1 MHELYGR
8 SGQRWLDNLPALLA
22 ACAARWHLTLQ
33 PPFPNL
39 TYNYVAPAM
48 RADGTAVVLKA
59 GVMNPEL
66 LSEIAALRHYGGRG
80 AVSLL
85 AADPAAGVFLLQRL
99 RPGASLVPMADD
111 DAATRLAA
119 GVMRQLWR
127 PAVGETA
134 VFPTVHQWAAGLQG
148 LRRAFGGGTG
158 PFDARLVETAA
169 SLFADLLP
177 SMAAPVLLHG
187 DLHHDNILAAGDAW
201 LAIDPKGVLGEPAY
215 EVGALLRNFW
225 DRDTSDAV
233 RRQMSARRVAI
244 LAETLGFDRRRI
256 AGWGVAQAVL
266 SAWWSY
272 EDHGHGW
279 EWGMAAAAALAPL
292 L

>member
-1 MHELYGR
+1 MKNG
-8 SGQRWLDNLPALLA
+8 PA
-22 ACAARWHLTLQ
+22 
-33 PPFPNL
+33 
-39 TYNYVAPAM
+39 
-48 RADGTAVVLKA
+48 
-59 GVMNPEL
+59 
-66 LSEIAALRHYGGRG
+66 
-80 AVSLL
+80 
-85 AADPAAGVFLLQRL
+85 
-99 RPGASLVPMADD
+99 ASLV
-111 DAATRLAA
+111 LANNGA
-119 GVMRQLWR
+119 QQGR
-127 PAVGETA
+127 GEPESHGW
-134 VFPTVHQWAAGLQG
+134 FLGN
-148 LRRAFGGGTG
+148 RRATSSGGQLRDLPGHIFSG
-158 PFDARLVETAA
+158 VEA
-169 SLFADLLP
+169 SVANLAP
-177 SMAAPVLLHG
+177 SLAQHGDHLGVVLSRRDTQRDVWLSDGDELLHG